1 MDEELNQLTVAY
13 VAERPFT
20 ETSFAEFS
28 ERWSRE
34 RFLHVRAGSPRRLA
48 DGKTIEITCG
58 YDPRRSGTRLAK
70 VVTFCMTRLAEK
82 TLKY

>member
-1 MDEELNQLTVAY
+1 MSEKPKQFTVVYTADQ
-13 VAERPFT
+13 PFT
-20 ETSFAEFS
+20 EASFNDFS

-48 DGKTIEITCG
+48 DGKTIEITCD

-70 VVTFCMTRLAEK
+70 VVTFCMTQLAEK